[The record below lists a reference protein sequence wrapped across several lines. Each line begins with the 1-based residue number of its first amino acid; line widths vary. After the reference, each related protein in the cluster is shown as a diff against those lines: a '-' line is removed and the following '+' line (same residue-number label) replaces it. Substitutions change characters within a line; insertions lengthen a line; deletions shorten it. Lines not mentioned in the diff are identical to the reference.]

1 MKHRIPPQK
10 LDKWIRIGHG
20 DPNSKLLCS
29 RVPRYPKFAK
39 NLLMLD
45 LDMLLGS
52 LNLSDKFNHVLML
65 SYSCI
70 KSILY
75 KLWC

>member
-1 MKHRIPPQK
+1 MVTQIQSCCVLVFPDIPS
-10 LDKWIRIGHG
+10 L
-20 DPNSKLLCS
+20 
-29 RVPRYPKFAK
+29 PKI
-39 NLLMLD
+39 LLMLD